1 MQGHGKVIAKEHF
14 SRADLQLP
22 VGIVLLPALVTR
34 HIAMYLAL
42 MEEEAGVAEG
52 AVMAQG
58 TTEFSLLGVLA
69 VLVIKQGLLVFGL
82 VAAVLAL
89 EDGRLVALR
98 MFCLHVFLQLV
109 LALASKAT
117 YLTDQGLAL
126 VTQLVAAQL
135 VSTMAAVGALVTLI
149 PEISCVLPHVNAEVV
164 LPLCH
169 IATFSTHVVLIIRVG
184 QHVFGKVAH
193 ISTSE
198 VTQLAFVRLLS

>member
-1 MQGHGKVIAKEHF
+1 
-14 SRADLQLP
+14 
-22 VGIVLLPALVTR
+22 
-34 HIAMYLAL
+34 MYLAL

-149 PEISCVLPHVNAEVV
+149 PGTTTNGEGDSQ
-164 LPLCH
+164 
-169 IATFSTHVVLIIRVG
+169 TT
-184 QHVFGKVAH
+184 GKEAKDGD
-193 ISTSE
+193 I
-198 VTQLAFVRLLS
+198 LLFVWRL